1 MPSSA
6 FQYTVKGLPK
16 TNTLNIIYQLGILY
30 FHVLLTNAAP
40 AFFITKTRRS
50 CIGLVIRVAF
60 HLLWEKKDN
69 SKRHRFG
76 AKEMEK
82 NQRRAKCN
90 CRRVLG
96 LRYRPTE
103 QCTNW
108 SLITSDLDLRA
119 MTLINYADLVPED

>member
-76 AKEMEK
+76 AKEKGEQ
-82 NQRRAKCN
+82 NAIAD
-90 CRRVLG
+90 VYLG
-96 LRYRPTE
+96 YAID
-103 QCTNW
+103 W

-119 MTLINYADLVPED
+119 MTLIDCADLVPED